1 LPGRPLVEGRAAV
14 GALVSVKLPDGRVLT
29 RYVDGGNGHSG
40 RRSPELHFGL
50 GHMDPAVRSLEANIR
65 WRRRD
70 GTIQQQLASVD
81 LDRCH
86 TVVLGQATS
95 SGRAQ

>member
-1 LPGRPLVEGRAAV
+1 
-14 GALVSVKLPDGRVLT
+14 
-29 RYVDGGNGHSG
+29 
-40 RRSPELHFGL
+40 
-50 GHMDPAVRSLEANIR
+50 MDPAVRSLEANIR